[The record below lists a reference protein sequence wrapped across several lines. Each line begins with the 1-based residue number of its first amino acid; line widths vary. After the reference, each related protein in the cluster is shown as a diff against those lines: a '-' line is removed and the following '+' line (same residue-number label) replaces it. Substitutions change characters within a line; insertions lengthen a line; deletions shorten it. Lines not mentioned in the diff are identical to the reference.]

1 MYISES
7 LSSLSLGN
15 KWTVAQNKL
24 YQDYHLKKVVLIC
37 FARDHAECRFRSKQ
51 KKTLFC
57 RHESSAEKTIFIQ
70 LNHIAECQM
79 AELRELLE
87 TCQFSQW
94 LSIKG
99 YFASN
104 RQWGEFTKNYIYTLR
119 KKEEQVMKKHI
130 LMIEKFCAVWIKNIH
145 GIKYWL
151 WMFWL
156 EWLNV

>member
-1 MYISES
+1 
-7 LSSLSLGN
+7 
-15 KWTVAQNKL
+15 
-24 YQDYHLKKVVLIC
+24 
-37 FARDHAECRFRSKQ
+37 
-51 KKTLFC
+51 
-57 RHESSAEKTIFIQ
+57 
-70 LNHIAECQM
+70 M

-156 EWLNV
+156 EWLNVKLNLTKLKYYCERVSFNVCFIRQILITVNKLFSRPRIFREVRKSFAVANIYRSEPAFVEWLL